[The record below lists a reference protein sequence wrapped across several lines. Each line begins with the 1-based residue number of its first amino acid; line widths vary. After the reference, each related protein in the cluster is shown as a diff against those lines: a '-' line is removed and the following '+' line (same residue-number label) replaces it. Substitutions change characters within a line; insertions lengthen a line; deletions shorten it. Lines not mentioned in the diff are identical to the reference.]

1 MSHLPDTRPRANA
14 FAWGPALGLLVNA
27 LAWGLSWWPL
37 RYLEQQGLHPVWAT
51 VAFFALGAVLISLW
65 RPEAWRAL
73 RASRP
78 MWALA
83 IAAGGANATF
93 NWGVSIGDV
102 VRVVLLF
109 YLMPLW
115 AALLA
120 WWLLGERITR
130 ASAFRMALALLGAL
144 LVLWPATGA
153 WPRFDG
159 LADWLGLLGGACFA
173 WTNVLLRQQGH
184 VPAVTRALA
193 MFVGGA
199 VTPLFLGVVLWQG
212 HVIGG
217 WPPISA
223 SWLLPVLGMGVV
235 FFVSNLA
242 LQYGAARLSVQMTS
256 LIMLS
261 EVLFASASSA
271 AWGDAVITPLVVLGG
286 ALILL
291 AAVSASWAADKPA

>member
-1 MSHLPDTRPRANA
+1 MRRAHA
-14 FAWGPALGLLVNA
+14 FAFPALGLLINA

-37 RYLEQQGLHPVWAT
+37 RYLQAQGLHPVWAT
-51 VAFFALGAVLISLW
+51 VAFFALGAVLISCW
-65 RPEAWRAL
+65 HPAAWRDL
-73 RASRP
+73 RTSKP

-83 IAAGGANATF
+83 IAAGSANATF
-93 NWGVSIGDV
+93 NWGVSVGDV

-130 ASAFRMALALLGAL
+130 ASGLRMALALLGAL
-144 LVLWPATGA
+144 LVLWPATGVL
-153 WPRFDG
+153 PRFDG
-159 LADWLGLLGGACFA
+159 LADWLGLIGGACFA
-173 WTNVLLRQQGH
+173 WTNVLLRQQGQ

-199 VTPLFLGVVLWQG
+199 LSPLLLGCVLWQTQ
-212 HVIGG
+212 VIGG
-217 WPPISA
+217 WPPLSA
-223 SWLLPVLGMGVV
+223 SWVLPVLGMGLV

-256 LIMLS
+256 LIMMA
-261 EVLFASASSA
+261 EVVFASASA
-271 AWGDAVITPLVVLGG
+271 AIWGDAVITPLIMMGG
-286 ALILL
+286 TLIVL
-291 AAVSASWAADKPA
+291 AAVSASWSSSSDTHG